1 MRNLPVI
8 AVTMGDPAGVGP
20 EVCLKAAR
28 AARVRRCCVPL
39 IVGDLGVLRFHA
51 RKMRIPGRL
60 MAVNEGDISGAPLGP
75 SSPTPVLDLANVQKR
90 DHVFGK
96 VRARLGK
103 AAGEYIERAAALVQA
118 GRAAALAT
126 GPIHKEALRAAGY
139 PYPGHTEML
148 ADLCGGKPVMMLAEG
163 KVRIAHISTHL
174 PLRDAL
180 RRVKRGNIL
189 RVIRALADALEALDG
204 KPPRIGV
211 AGLNPHAGEG
221 GLFGKEEEREIGPA
235 IEEARASGIDARGPE
250 SPDIVF
256 AKLAG
261 GMYDGAVAMYHDQ
274 GHIPGKLLC
283 FGFKDGKQTTVR
295 GVNVTLG
302 LPIVR
307 TSVEHG
313 TAFEIAGEGVAD
325 PASMADALVLA
336 ARMVRGKEK
345 RKN

>member
-1 MRNLPVI
+1 
-8 AVTMGDPAGVGP
+8 
-20 EVCLKAAR
+20 
-28 AARVRRCCVPL
+28 
-39 IVGDLGVLRFHA
+39 
-51 RKMRIPGRL
+51 MRIPGRL
-60 MAVNEGDISGAPLGP
+60 RAVEAADISGAPLGA

-103 AAGEYIERAAALVQA
+103 AAGAYIERAAELVKA
-118 GRAAALAT
+118 GRAAAIAT

-148 ADLCGGKPVMMLAEG
+148 ADLCGGKPVMMLAQG
-163 KVRIAHISTHL
+163 RVRIAHLSTHL
-174 PLRDAL
+174 SLRDAL
-180 RRVKRGNIL
+180 RRVKKGNIL
-189 RVIRALADALEALDG
+189 RVIRVLAEALAALDG
-204 KPPRIGV
+204 RPPRIGV

-221 GLFGKEEEREIGPA
+221 GLFGQEEGKEIAPA
-235 IEEARASGIDARGPE
+235 IEMARVSGIDARGPE

-261 GMYDGAVAMYHDQ
+261 GIYDGAVAMYHDQ

-283 FGFKDGKQTTVR
+283 FEFKDGSRAAVR

-313 TAFEIAGEGVAD
+313 TAFEIAGRGKAD
-325 PASMADALVLA
+325 AASMEDALVLA
-336 ARMVRGKEK
+336 ARMVRGIGKPK
-345 RKN
+345 ARGVSARSRSRGRR